1 MQHKGTIK
9 KTLTILE
16 YIILVLGL
24 IFLAFVFINTS
35 RGRAVDIFGMNILH
49 VVTGSMEPTI
59 EKGQYVLVV
68 EKDLDKLAEED
79 IIAYYSE
86 DPDVYGKIVIHRV
99 IEINDDETYVTKGD
113 ANTKADDYHV
123 RKDQIIGRY
132 TSEIWFLDWLTSFTD
147 MKKLMLMVVVIPL
160 FLVCAYEFSTVTKLF
175 YKLKSEE
182 YREKQKEKGIETMEE
197 KLERL
202 KREAVEE
209 YLRQQDSGAEV
220 AANEVEDTDTKPT
233 GQ

>member
-9 KTLTILE
+9 KGLKIFE

-24 IFLAFVFINTS
+24 VFLTFVFISTS
-35 RGRAVDIFGMNILH
+35 RGKAVDIFGMNVLH

-59 EKGQYVLVV
+59 EEGQYVLVI
-68 EKDLDKLAEED
+68 EKDMDNLREED

-86 DPDVYGKIVIHRV
+86 DPDVYGKIVVHRIV
-99 IEINDDETYVTKGD
+99 DINDNGTYVTKGD
-113 ANTKADDYHV
+113 ANVSADDYHV

-132 TSEIWFLDWLTSFTD
+132 ASEIWFLDWLTSFTD

-160 FLVCAYEFSTVTKLF
+160 FLVCVYEFSTVTKLF

-182 YREKQKEKGIETMEE
+182 YREKQKKKGVETTEE
-197 KLERL
+197 KMERL

-209 YLRQQDSGAEV
+209 YLKQQNSGSIEKADDSYGERQRKE
-220 AANEVEDTDTKPT
+220 
-233 GQ
+233 